1 MPCFCFHKVQ
11 RFPFLHPHTQSHMAV
26 SCALHKRSGSLG
38 GEHIR
43 GDSAHV
49 GPEVELPQVLLV
61 EMAHNRCGVTAHRKQ
76 QGRTWGTTR
85 NGASCQENSDPWV
98 LCIALVFAQ
107 HLGTVAVCHSSSQF
121 KNITGQ
127 PPPPLPHLAL
137 FIPSKWL
144 LNLGKEL
151 SKLSCK

>member
-11 RFPFLHPHTQSHMAV
+11 RFPFLHPHALSHMAV
-26 SCALHKRSGSLG
+26 SCALHKRSGCLG

-43 GDSAHV
+43 GESAHV
-49 GPEVELPQVLLV
+49 GQEVELPQVMLV
-61 EMAHNRCGVTAHRKQ
+61 EMAHNRCGVTPCRKQ

-107 HLGTVAVCHSSSQF
+107 HLGTVAICHSSSQF
-121 KNITGQ
+121 KHITGQ
-127 PPPPLPHLAL
+127 SPPAPPHLAL
-137 FIPSKWL
+137 FIPSKWPL
-144 LNLGKEL
+144 DLGKEL
-151 SKLSCK
+151 SKLSRK